1 MEGGLDGSRIG
12 WKKGLDGRR
21 DWMRGGIRWKEE
33 LDGRRDWI
41 GGGI

>member
-21 DWMRGGIRWKEE
+21 DWIEE
-33 LDGRRDWI
+33 GNK
-41 GGGI
+41 